1 LGPIVKKNGPSHFNK
16 DGETFNQ
23 SKKMGPMGPIILF
36 RNILFFNT
44 LALKNLNED
53 LNEDFHED
61 FHQVDSNSSLCLA
74 HKFL

>member
-36 RNILFFNT
+36 RNILFFFLIFNF
-44 LALKNLNED
+44 KRIY
-53 LNEDFHED
+53 F
-61 FHQVDSNSSLCLA
+61 SNQ
-74 HKFL
+74 